1 MRKGINS
8 SEMQKNNRVLV
19 FKTILEHGSITR
31 TELASELNLQKAT
44 ITNIINDF
52 YDMKIVSVDGDAAAG
67 RRGEKIR
74 LDLDDIFT
82 LSIGI
87 TRKDYQ
93 IGIYTLYGRRDNH
106 VRYFF
111 QKGESLQSVV
121 DKLKKDALELLE
133 QYGGKKVIGV
143 CLAVPGLFINR
154 PEKNEE
160 IFMVSEFEEL
170 SHINIKKELE
180 DVLQKKILIKH
191 DAKLS
196 AYAEWKCAR
205 ETRGNDKASL
215 AVVRSRGFGLGVGL
229 VVNGGIL
236 NGHMG
241 LAGEVGYMGINYH
254 GKYIDNKNMGSF
266 DYNAATESACRYM
279 LERLYEFP
287 ESNMT
292 ENTNYYELLEEY
304 KKGDPLATWAIEK
317 MAWMLGYGISN
328 IIYTV
333 NPDVIIIDV
342 DYPKTEHFLAKV
354 KESVRRCIPEYVADC
369 TVIRFSKLNEDS
381 FLLGG
386 YYYTL
391 ESLYKQD
398 LLEIIR
404 QSKEQL

>member
-1 MRKGINS
+1 MKKGINS

-19 FKTILEHGSITR
+19 FKTILERGSITR
-31 TELASELNLQKAT
+31 TELASELDLQKAT

-52 YDMKIVSVDGDAAAG
+52 YEMKIVSVDGNVASG

-74 LDLDDIFT
+74 LDLDDVFT

-87 TRKDYQ
+87 TRSDYQ
-93 IGIYTLYGRRDNH
+93 IGVYTLYGRRDH
-106 VRYFF
+106 HIRYFF
-111 QKGESLQSVV
+111 QKGETLRSVV
-121 DKLKKDALELLE
+121 DKLKKETVSLLE
-133 QYGGKKVIGV
+133 QYGSQKVIGV

-154 PEKNEE
+154 PEKGEE

-170 SHINIKKELE
+170 SHINIKEELE
-180 DVLQKKILIKH
+180 TVLRKKIFIKH

-196 AYAEWKCAR
+196 AYAEWKCAK
-205 ETRGNDKASL
+205 ETKGNDRASL

-241 LAGEVGYMGINYH
+241 LAGEVGYTGINYN
-254 GKYIDNKNMGSF
+254 GKCIDNKNVGSF
-266 DYNAATESACRYM
+266 EYSAATESACRYM
-279 LERLYEFP
+279 LQRLFEFP

-292 ENTNYYELLEEY
+292 ENTTYYELLEEY

-317 MAWMLGYGISN
+317 MAWMLGYGLAN

-342 DYPKTEHFLAKV
+342 DYPKTEHFLSKV
-354 KESVRRCIPEYVADC
+354 KESIRQCVPDYVAEC
-369 TVIRFSKLNEDS
+369 TVIRFSELNEDS

-391 ESLYKQD
+391 NNLYKQD
-398 LLEIIR
+398 ILEIIR
-404 QSKEQL
+404 QSKE